1 MNYLT
6 DLTKEE
12 IKYICTA
19 IPYQETVAY
28 FKRNPKEFTKLRPGF
43 RIQTLNENMIFRTL
57 YEFRNRDF
65 IAVYLVKKVDR
76 WLREIDEELEKIKRM
91 GLDKESAY
99 INVLSGSFF
108 ANNVELF
115 FKIKG
120 EKKSK
125 DYLQVLNSAVIY
137 EVYNRKKD
145 EEEKASIEKNLMEI
159 TENQEKLKQKSI
171 NGKMQLE
178 KMKKDAN
185 ELNIRLKETSDALAI
200 EKERYRKSLEDNEKL
215 KNEFKKVRDDEIWKT
230 SEMQQKIEA
239 LSERINEK
247 EKEVSDYLAST
258 LELKAKVT
266 SAEEDIE
273 TWKNQVRTREKQ
285 LFKYKAEQAT
295 LLRTK
300 DTDKKQIKE
309 LQTALEQ
316 SLNAEKI
323 YKEQLKLLQL
333 ENSAEINII
342 SESVVSKKCS
352 DNEKKMPLHPENMDD
367 FIEYFSYNLENLG
380 LDQNEDGVIDF
391 LNYIKK
397 ILFQGIPLLIKRG
410 PGINIANSLAN
421 TLYGVPLAAHMLYKK
436 GLGVKEVEEF
446 LENTADRVVCLDGFI
461 GNCNVLELIPVLEQ
475 HRNKIIILTYMFE
488 KTLTFVPHEIL
499 SYVYFINLDMF
510 SGILRIKDITEEP
523 TEIKE
528 KAYENKEYTRTNT
541 RLKKIFQEIACECGI
556 ELSTAL
562 TMADMIEDENQLN
575 EILMFTL
582 LPYVSK
588 VFGKNSYNSSKRLQ
602 RYAGESGVSL
612 KKDIIM
618 RWFG

>member
-1 MNYLT
+1 M
-6 DLTKEE
+6 
-12 IKYICTA
+12 
-19 IPYQETVAY
+19 
-28 FKRNPKEFTKLRPGF
+28 
-43 RIQTLNENMIFRTL
+43 
-57 YEFRNRDF
+57 
-65 IAVYLVKKVDR
+65 
-76 WLREIDEELEKIKRM
+76 
-91 GLDKESAY
+91 
-99 INVLSGSFF
+99 
-108 ANNVELF
+108 
-115 FKIKG
+115 
-120 EKKSK
+120 
-125 DYLQVLNSAVIY
+125 
-137 EVYNRKKD
+137 
-145 EEEKASIEKNLMEI
+145 
-159 TENQEKLKQKSI
+159 
-171 NGKMQLE
+171 
-178 KMKKDAN
+178 
-185 ELNIRLKETSDALAI
+185 
-200 EKERYRKSLEDNEKL
+200 
-215 KNEFKKVRDDEIWKT
+215 
-230 SEMQQKIEA
+230 
-239 LSERINEK
+239 
-247 EKEVSDYLAST
+247 
-258 LELKAKVT
+258 ELKAKVT

-342 SESVVSKKCS
+342 SESVASKKCS